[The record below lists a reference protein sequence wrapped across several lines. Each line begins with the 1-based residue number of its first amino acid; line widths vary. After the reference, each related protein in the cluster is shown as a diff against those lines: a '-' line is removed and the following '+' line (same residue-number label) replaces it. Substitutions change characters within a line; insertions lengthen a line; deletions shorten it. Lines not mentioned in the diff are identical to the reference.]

1 MQTEVEIVFYW
12 GGSLV
17 RIEVEIVF
25 YWGGSLVQI
34 EVENVFQEVVFVQN
48 SSDRQSIA
56 FGLRSSDLIH

>member
-1 MQTEVEIVFYW
+1 MQTEVEIVFYL

-17 RIEVEIVF
+17 R
-25 YWGGSLVQI
+25 I

-56 FGLRSSDLIH
+56 FGLRSSDLIR